1 LQPCF
6 EKKIPKINSTNENAP
21 KFNYIKTPEYQK
33 ILKEFLQE
41 HFQKD
46 LKSDVLQKALAGHI
60 MVKRGDKYEILK

>member
-1 LQPCF
+1 MPRTV
-6 EKKIPKINSTNENAP
+6 N
-21 KFNYIKTPEYQK
+21 IKTPEYQK

>member
-1 LQPCF
+1 MEHVQCEGYAMDVF
-6 EKKIPKINSTNENAP
+6 
-21 KFNYIKTPEYQK
+21 YIKTPEYQK